1 MPDGHQRDFHPSP
14 RPEDMRTQ
22 AAAYVD
28 AEHRRVHD
36 DLFREHRRQ
45 EQRIL
50 AFHKGQL
57 QGFERNREQA
67 ELRYLQKIKSLD
79 EQQARAAAMLERQH
93 RSIRGRFAGLTKAG
107 RATQQERREAI
118 AEDFD
123 RQRMREHRNLEEL
136 KERQFEAEQAD
147 RISRAREIKFF
158 RLDHLEDRQKQT
170 RDHQASREL
179 KIDARMQEMKRT
191 AEQALRHELH
201 QLNRQQQEQTRG
213 RPPGG

>member
-1 MPDGHQRDFHPSP
+1 MAEDGG
-14 RPEDMRTQ
+14 RPA

-28 AEHRRVHD
+28 GEFRRTHA
-36 DLFREHRRQ
+36 DLIHEHRRQ
-45 EQRIL
+45 EQRLL
-50 AFHKGQL
+50 AFHKSQL
-57 QGFERNREQA
+57 QGWSRNRDDS
-67 ELRYLQKIKSLD
+67 ELRHLQKIKSLD
-79 EQQARAAAMLERQH
+79 EQQARAAAMLERQQ
-93 RSIRGRFAGLTKAG
+93 RGIRGRMAGLTKAG

-123 RQRMREHRNLEEL
+123 RQRMREHGNLEKL

-179 KIDARMQEMKRT
+179 QIDARMQEMKRT
-191 AEQALRHELH
+191 AEQALRQELQ

-213 RPPGG
+213 RTPGH